1 MHPKHPPPTPP
12 IRALPVPIEQEN
24 ERLRSL
30 ESMLDLAR
38 KSMTQEQ
45 FARVTGMSTA
55 TGMATAIASSSSP
68 TAATGGGG
76 GSSAGLP
83 AGVTFGA

>member
-1 MHPKHPPPTPP
+1 
-12 IRALPVPIEQEN
+12 
-24 ERLRSL
+24 
-30 ESMLDLAR
+30 MLDLAR

-55 TGMATAIASSSSP
+55 TGMATAIASSSSS

-76 GSSAGLP
+76 EASAGLP